1 MVADTARLKN
11 IKPEELIQQPFYI
24 VPKQIPSIQLQLD
37 AQTIQQMLTHLPR
50 QLEEMKQSLEQKVTR
65 FQSASSVRQQYQA
78 IEKEL
83 AKLAQNEAVIGQPIS
98 AESARILYDQVA
110 YYLEW
115 LMKEI
120 IYNQQDT
127 LLSFTEKNWNE
138 KKNIDDFLAECH
150 IWFESIFNITPTVK
164 KVDLQ
169 QDWLGISDDGTTY
182 NYHLFTGYDVL
193 YDFKTMFKTADVPG
207 FLLNL
212 SKFLVRDTTR
222 GKTKTALTEFAYSR
236 VMKGLGIYPDDRHLF
251 CYRYNPLF
259 HLNCSDFALPY
270 LTERKRYMIYAIYDL
285 RQNIASPFVKY
296 DERKY
301 GATIHA
307 ENNYLKEA
315 YANITPRFLACNYTE
330 KEQGQLDFERIP
342 IQAMWLEDEV
352 ALRTFVQQDAKYPD
366 FTNILVE
373 QFLKRIEGGRQ
384 NEA

>member
-24 VPKQIPSIQLQLD
+24 VPKQIPCIQLQLD
-37 AQTIQQMLTHLPR
+37 AQTIQHMLTHLPR

-83 AKLAQNEAVIGQPIS
+83 AKLVQNEAVIGQPIS

-115 LMKEI
+115 LMKEVV
-120 IYNQQDT
+120 YNQQET

-138 KKNIDDFLAECH
+138 KKNIDDFLTACH
-150 IWFESIFNITPTVK
+150 TWFETIFHVTPTLK

-169 QDWLGISDDGTTY
+169 QDWLGISDDGITY
-182 NYHLFTGYDVL
+182 NYHLFAGYDVL

-207 FLLNL
+207 FILNL

-236 VMKGLGIYPDDRHLF
+236 VIKGLGIYPDEDHLF

-259 HLNCSDFALPY
+259 QLSCSDFALPY
-270 LTERKRYMIYAIYDL
+270 LTERKRYMIYAMYDL
-285 RQNIASPFVKY
+285 RQNPISPFVQY

-307 ENNYLKEA
+307 ENNELKEA
-315 YANITPRFLACNYTE
+315 YANITPRFLACSYTE
-330 KEQGQLDFERIP
+330 KEQGQLDFDRIP
-342 IQAMWLEDEV
+342 IQAMWLEDEA
-352 ALRTFVQQDAKYPD
+352 ALRAFIQQDSQYPA
-366 FTNILVE
+366 FTHVLIE
-373 QFLKRIEGGRQ
+373 QFLKRIEGGK
-384 NEA
+384 